1 MEFIKSPLGFII
13 FSIAGCFFAVAG
25 SLVSGAAY
33 RGKEGERYSPL
44 NHFISELGEVG
55 VSRRAWAFNIGLI
68 LSGLCLVLA
77 SLSLGLMINT
87 ILSKIAM
94 WVGVLSAL
102 SLAMVGVFP
111 MNKIKPHTI
120 AAVTYFRSGLVM
132 VILFSLAIGL
142 QNSPEPVLSPW
153 FFLAGLP
160 PMMAFG
166 GFLTLMGKTSQAA
179 DEPLGTQGLV
189 RPKVWKYA
197 IVEWSIFAA
206 VVLWFLLI
214 ALGLRAALGL

>member
-1 MEFIKSPLGFII
+1 MEFLKSPHGFII
-13 FSIAGCFFAVAG
+13 FSIAGCFFAGAG

-55 VSRRAWAFNIGLI
+55 VSRRAWTFNIGFI
-68 LSGLCLVLA
+68 LSGLCLVLG

-87 ILSKIAM
+87 LLSKIAM
-94 WVGVLSAL
+94 GVGVISAF

-142 QNSPEPVLSPW
+142 QNSPEPVLSP
-153 FFLAGLP
+153 
-160 PMMAFG
+160 
-166 GFLTLMGKTSQAA
+166 
-179 DEPLGTQGLV
+179 
-189 RPKVWKYA
+189 
-197 IVEWSIFAA
+197 
-206 VVLWFLLI
+206 
-214 ALGLRAALGL
+214 

>member
-1 MEFIKSPLGFII
+1 MEFLNSPLGFII
-13 FSIAGCFFAVAG
+13 FSVAGCIFAVAG
-25 SLVSGAAY
+25 SLISGGAY

-55 VSRRAWAFNIGLI
+55 VSKRAWAFNIGLI
-68 LSGLCLVLA
+68 LTGSCLVLA

-94 WVGVLSAL
+94 GIGVISAL

-120 AAVTYFRSGLVM
+120 AAITYFRSGLVM

-142 QNSPEPVLSPW
+142 QTSPEPVLSPW

-166 GFLTLMGKTSQAA
+166 GFLILMGKTSHDS
-179 DEPLGTQGLV
+179 DEPLGTEDLV
-189 RPKVWKYA
+189 RPQVWKYA
-197 IVEWSIFAA
+197 IVEWSIFVA

-214 ALGLRAALGL
+214 AFGL